1 MSRILRDQDIK
12 KLIGTVILDG
22 DARSIRPNCYV
33 VRLGKEGE
41 FLNVQKQFTLG
52 SKTKGLKLPPGHS
65 VALTARETLDFRPET
80 IGKVFAGHALHA
92 LVTPTTD
99 LAREGLVTPT
109 GQIDSGYHGTL
120 NFTVTNTSGEE
131 RMFLYEERLVRI
143 VFFLLEGA
151 EIPDAHYDG
160 EYHQQ
165 IGYVRSRRKGPPA
178 GMRSDEWETA
188 VVDGSP
194 EDHLDQLI
202 KAGYPWGM
210 LGTRLKIID
219 RQFQTVSNEYSE
231 IQDTLEKVETKLNEL
246 SRQSDEITRDLAGT
260 VKSVLDEQSDHLQN
274 RWMIVSAT
282 MIGGVIGLWLTLAKS
297 EEATAFI
304 ARFGA
309 ITGIV
314 LLLVCVIVGLFLLRG
329 KRK

>member
-1 MSRILRDQDIK
+1 
-12 KLIGTVILDG
+12 LIGTVILDG
-22 DARSIRPNCYV
+22 DPRSIRPNCYV

-52 SKTKGLKLPPGHS
+52 HKTKGLKLPPGHS

-80 IGKVFAGHALHA
+80 VGRVFEGHALHA

-131 RMFLYEERLVRI
+131 RMFLYEERLIRI
-143 VFFLLEGA
+143 IFFLLSQDEMP
-151 EIPDAHYDG
+151 EAHYEGD
-160 EYHQQ
+160 YHQQ
-165 IGYVRSRRKGPPA
+165 IGYVRSKRKGPPA

-188 VVDGSP
+188 VVEGSP
-194 EDHLDQLI
+194 ADHLEQLI

-219 RQFQTVSNEYSE
+219 QQFQTVSNEYSE
-231 IQDTLEKVETKLNEL
+231 IQDTLEKVETKLADL
-246 SRQSDEITRDLAGT
+246 SQQGDISKRDLAAT
-260 VKSVLDEQSDHLQN
+260 VKSVLAEESEHLQN
-274 RWMIVSAT
+274 RWMIATGT
-282 MIGGVIGLWLTLAKS
+282 MIVGAVGLWLALAS
-297 EEATAFI
+297 SPEARGFT

-314 LLLVCVIVGLFLLRG
+314 LVVVCAIVMLFFLRRP
-329 KRK
+329 RK